1 MILMQ
6 GKGVSKGVASGPI
19 YFFQRPGAAITD
31 ASAADTGAEKA
42 RIAAAQ
48 KKAIDQLSALAEKA
62 REEAG
67 EETAILFET
76 HAMFVEDDDYV
87 ECMLAALEEK
97 QCTAERAVEIAGEEF
112 SAMLAAMD
120 DAYMQARAAD
130 IKDVTRRILN
140 NLMGVTEGG
149 IDSPEPVIL
158 AADDLAP
165 SETLQL
171 DKSKILG
178 FVTQGGSGNSH
189 TAILART
196 MGIPAIC
203 GLGSALKTEQAGR
216 TAYIDGETGQ
226 LAIEPDEITLSAFQS
241 KQEKQREMKELME
254 TMKGQ
259 EDVTLD
265 GRHIMVYCNIGSPND
280 TAAVLSNDGQ
290 GIGLFRSEF
299 LYLASSDYPTEDEQ
313 FKAYKEVA
321 AAMDGKRVVIRT
333 LDIGADKQVD
343 YFQMHKEEN
352 PALGVRAIRICLNRP
367 EVFRT
372 QLRALYRASAYGKVA
387 IMFPMITSVWEV
399 KECRRACQKVM
410 AELEAEGIPYN
421 KDTEIGIM
429 IETPASVLVAEE
441 LAREVDFFSVGTN
454 DLTQYTLACDRQA
467 NDLGKFF
474 DPHHPAV
481 LRALKIAADAAHKA
495 GIWIGICGELG
506 ADLDMLET
514 FLAIGIDELSVSPA
528 SVLPLRAE
536 IRKSIAR
543 TCTLERLEC

>member
-1 MILMQ
+1 MILLQ
-6 GKGVSKGVASGPI
+6 GKGVSKGVVKGPI
-19 YFFQRPGAAITD
+19 YFYQRGAAEIST
-31 ASAADTGAEKA
+31 AAAADIEEEKRRLEGAKEKSME
-42 RIAAAQ
+42 
-48 KKAIDQLSALAEKA
+48 QLGALADKA

-67 EETAILFET
+67 EEAAMLFET
-76 HAMFVEDDDYV
+76 HAMFVEDEDFVD
-87 ECMLAALEEK
+87 CMNAALDEEH
-97 QCTAERAVEIAGEEF
+97 CTAERAVQIAGEQF
-112 SAMLAAMD
+112 AAMLAAMD
-120 DAYMQARAAD
+120 DTYMQARAAD
-130 IKDVTRRILN
+130 IKDVARRILN
-140 NLMGVTEGG
+140 NLMGIVEGG
-149 IDSPEPVIL
+149 IDSEEPVIL

-178 FVTQGGSGNSH
+178 FITQGGSGNSH

-203 GLGSALKTEQAGR
+203 GLGDSLKQELSGR
-216 TAYIDGETGQ
+216 TAYIDGETGKI
-226 LAIEPDEITLSAFQS
+226 AIAPDDITLTAFQA
-241 KQEKQREMKELME
+241 KYEKQQEMKVLME

-265 GRHIMVYCNIGSPND
+265 GREMMVYCNIGSPED
-280 TAAVLSNDGQ
+280 VAAVLSNDGQ

-299 LYLASSDYPTEDEQ
+299 LYLAASDYPTEEEQ

-321 AAMDGKRVVIRT
+321 AAMEGKRVVIRT
-333 LDIGADKQVD
+333 LDIGADKQVG
-343 YFQMHKEEN
+343 YFELQKEEN
-352 PALGVRAIRICLNRP
+352 PALGMRAIRICLNRP

-372 QLRALYRASAYGKVA
+372 QLRALYRASAFGKVA

-399 KECRRACQKVM
+399 RECKRACQKVM

-441 LAREVDFFSVGTN
+441 LAKEVDFFSVGTN

-474 DPHHPAV
+474 APHHPAV
-481 LRALKIAADAAHKA
+481 LRALKLAADAAHKA

-506 ADLDMLET
+506 ADLSLLET
-514 FLAIGIDELSVSPA
+514 FLAIGIDELSVSPS

-536 IRKSIAR
+536 IRKSIAK
-543 TCTLERLEC
+543 TCTLDKLEC